1 MQRDFLPGVPEAV
14 GMCSERLGRISTML
28 AGMVADKKLR
38 AFQTLRVPMASRDCA
53 CLQSANCR
61 AALPAA

>member
-38 AFQTLRVPMASRDCA
+38 AFPDTTCAHGQQRLRMPTVR
-53 CLQSANCR
+53 
-61 AALPAA
+61 

>member
-38 AFQTLRVPMASRDCA
+38 AFPDTTCAHGQQRLRMPTVR
-53 CLQSANCR
+53 CR